1 MLGWFRRFCPPPP
14 PLGCCLCPGGLRFSF
29 LLPFQGLPV
38 PGQVCWC
45 FLLPLFFCVP
55 LLVSLL
61 STFHLICI
69 FISFP
74 YPVILTFTSL
84 SGPQLSPLRW
94 GVCVK
99 HLNRCKTSFHLQGL
113 LLRLFFH
120 VSVCCSI
127 SISILSDSP
136 LICMLFASP
145 IAIDLQMIQ
154 QGNFVGFNALL
165 HGLLFHRF

>member
-14 PLGCCLCPGGLRFSF
+14 PLVFWFLPVGLRFSF

-45 FLLPLFFCVP
+45 WCSLLPLFFCVP

-61 STFHLICI
+61 SNFHLICI

-74 YPVILTFTSL
+74 FPVILTFTSL

-99 HLNRCKTSFHLQGL
+99 HLNRCKTSFRFALFGGFFRTVHSFVCSWIFCFISF
-113 LLRLFFH
+113 LRL
-120 VSVCCSI
+120 S
-127 SISILSDSP
+127 
-136 LICMLFASP
+136 
-145 IAIDLQMIQ
+145 Q
-154 QGNFVGFNALL
+154 QGAWQ
-165 HGLLFHRF
+165 LFP